1 MSNELK
7 ILGIC
12 YGGHDTSATL
22 MIDGKLVA
30 ACEEERYNKEKHT
43 RSFPS
48 SAINDCLQKFN
59 LKINEIDEIAVIY
72 DPIYGIR
79 ETYLKTALEDE
90 KRINFLINDIEKIK
104 LLNNIKEIIKDNTG
118 FTGKISYHLHHLC
131 HFASSYF
138 VSGFEDAL
146 LASYDGMGE
155 IECTLL
161 GIGKKGEISVVHE
174 GNRYPHSLGLFYSA
188 ITHYLGWKHHSDE
201 GIIMGLAP
209 FGNSK
214 NIVPNSSKT
223 YKEIF
228 EEIIIETG
236 DYNFEI
242 DKSWIAYHYVRDT
255 WISQKFIETFGPKRN
270 FDDTLEQHHK
280 DIAAALQDRIEE
292 IIIHQLK
299 NAKKQ
304 FGLKKL
310 CLAGGVGLNC
320 SLNGKI
326 IKEKIFDE
334 IFVQPASGD
343 SGAAIGA
350 CFLAH
355 QKLAGTLKPKKYHDF
370 YLGSSF
376 SDNDIELVLKSRNII
391 FEKSEDIF
399 SKVASELFNKKIIG
413 WFQKSAEFGPRAL
426 GNRSILTSPFP
437 KEMKDILNKRVK
449 FREEFRPFAPSILAE
464 FTEEYFEIKQES
476 PHMLIA
482 VDVKKEKINEIPAVV
497 HVDNTARVQ
506 TVTEQNNPEFRKLL
520 EQFFKIS
527 QIPVLLNTSF
537 NVKGQPI
544 VNSPEDAL
552 DCFLSTNIDV
562 LAIGR
567 YFISKENQNN

>member
-1 MSNELK
+1 M
-7 ILGIC
+7 
-12 YGGHDTSATL
+12 
-22 MIDGKLVA
+22 
-30 ACEEERYNKEKHT
+30 
-43 RSFPS
+43 
-48 SAINDCLQKFN
+48 
-59 LKINEIDEIAVIY
+59 
-72 DPIYGIR
+72 
-79 ETYLKTALEDE
+79 
-90 KRINFLINDIEKIK
+90 
-104 LLNNIKEIIKDNTG
+104 NIFKQN
-118 FTGKISYHLHHLC
+118 
-131 HFASSYF
+131 
-138 VSGFEDAL
+138 
-146 LASYDGMGE
+146 
-155 IECTLL
+155 
-161 GIGKKGEISVVHE
+161 
-174 GNRYPHSLGLFYSA
+174 HS
-188 ITHYLGWKHHSDE
+188 I
-201 GIIMGLAP
+201 
-209 FGNSK
+209 
-214 NIVPNSSKT
+214 NIV
-223 YKEIF
+223 
-228 EEIIIETG
+228 
-236 DYNFEI
+236 
-242 DKSWIAYHYVRDT
+242 AYHYVRDT

-270 FDDTLEQHHK
+270 SDDTLEQHHK

-355 QKLAGTLKPKKYHDF
+355 QKLTGTLKPKKYHDF

-552 DCFLSTNIDV
+552 DCFLSTNIDI

>member
-1 MSNELK
+1 MNKQLK

-48 SAINDCLQKFN
+48 LAINDCLKKFN
-59 LKINEIDEIAVIY
+59 LEINELDEIAIIY
-72 DPIYGIR
+72 DPVYGIR
-79 ETYLKTALEDE
+79 ETYLKSALEDE
-90 KRINFLINDIEKIK
+90 KRIDFLINDIEKIK
-104 LLNNIKEIIKDNTG
+104 LLNNIKQIIKDKTG
-118 FTGKISYHLHHLC
+118 FTGKITSHLHHLC

-161 GIGKKGEISVVHE
+161 GIGKNGDISIVHE
-174 GNRYPHSLGLFYSA
+174 GNRYPNSLGLFYSA

-209 FGNSK
+209 YGNSS

-223 YKEIF
+223 YKQIF
-228 EEIIIETG
+228 DEIIIETG
-236 DYNFEI
+236 DYDFEI
-242 DKSWIAYHYVRDT
+242 DKSWIAYHHVRDT
-255 WISQKFIETFGPKRN
+255 WISSKFIETFGQKRN
-270 FDDTLEQHHK
+270 PDEPLEERHK
-280 DIAAALQDRIEE
+280 DVAAALQDRIEE
-292 IIIHQLK
+292 IILNQLK
-299 NAKKQ
+299 KAQKQ
-304 FGLKKL
+304 SGLNKL

-326 IKEKIFDE
+326 IKEEIFDE

-343 SGAAIGA
+343 NGAAIGA

-355 QKLAGTLKPKKYHDF
+355 QKLTGDLIPTKYHDF

-376 SDNDIELVLKSRNII
+376 TDEHIESILKSNNVV
-391 FEKSEDIF
+391 FEKIDDIF
-399 SKVASELFNKKIIG
+399 SKIAHELDSKKIIG
-413 WFQKSAEFGPRAL
+413 WFQKGAEFGPRAL

-449 FREEFRPFAPSILAE
+449 FREEFRPFAPSILSEYAKD
-464 FTEEYFEIKQES
+464 YFEIKQES

-482 VDVKKEKINEIPAVV
+482 VGVKKDKINEIPAVV

-506 TVTEQNNPEFRKLL
+506 TVSKENNPEFRKLI
-520 EQFFKIS
+520 EEFFKIS
-527 QIPVLLNTSF
+527 KIPVLLNTSF

-552 DCFLSTNIDV
+552 SCFLSTNIDV
-562 LAIGR
+562 LAMGN
-567 YFISKENQNN
+567 YYISKENQK

>member
-1 MSNELK
+1 MTNQLK

-48 SAINDCLQKFN
+48 SAINDCLKKFN
-59 LKINEIDEIAVIY
+59 LGINDIDQIAIIY
-72 DPIYGIR
+72 DPVYGIR

-104 LLNNIKEIIKDNTG
+104 LINNIKQIINDKTG

-131 HFASSYF
+131 HFANSYF

-161 GIGKKGEISVVHE
+161 GIGKKGDISVVHE

-209 FGNSK
+209 FGNPK

-223 YKEIF
+223 YEEIF
-228 EEIIIETG
+228 KEIIIETG
-236 DYNFEI
+236 DYDFQI
-242 DKSWIAYHYVRDT
+242 DTSWIAYQYVRDT
-255 WISQKFIETFGPKRN
+255 WISSKFIETFGPKRN
-270 FDDTLEQHHK
+270 YDDPLKQHHK
-280 DIAAALQDRIEE
+280 DIAAALQNRIEE
-292 IIIHQLK
+292 IIIHHLK
-299 NAKKQ
+299 NAKKE

-343 SGAAIGA
+343 NGAAIGA

-355 QKLAGTLKPKKYHDF
+355 QELTGTLEPKKYHDF

-376 SDNDIELVLKSRNII
+376 TDHEIESLLKSRNII
-391 FEKSEDIF
+391 FEKSENIF
-399 SKVASELFNKKIIG
+399 LKVASELYDKKIIG

-449 FREEFRPFAPSILAE
+449 FREEFRPFAPSILE
-464 FTEEYFEIKQES
+464 EYTEEYFEIKQES

-482 VDVKKEKINEIPAVV
+482 VDVKKEKINQIPAVV
-497 HVDNTARVQ
+497 HIDNTARVQ

-520 EQFFKIS
+520 EQFFKLS

-562 LAIGR
+562 LAMGS
-567 YFISKENQNN
+567 YFISKENKNN